1 MFKERNMVDG
11 RQSQQSASEIS
22 QGQLINRLNEDLSR
36 HLEAILICVNYCKMV
51 EGNADRNIVERLAEQ
66 VQQEL
71 RLALSAAEQISSLG
85 GEPTIK
91 LHPVGGPNQ
100 TEEMLRSKLESNT
113 EDIRSYLERIRRCE
127 ALGEHVMA
135 RQIRETL
142 FSAQQYQIY
151 LATSLGNLARCGP
164 KLNSASLS
172 REAGRTGFG
181 ECAGND
187 VPSL

>member
-1 MFKERNMVDG
+1 MVDG

-36 HLEAILICVNYCKMV
+36 HLETILICVNYCKMV

-85 GEPTIK
+85 GEPTIR
-91 LHPVGGPNQ
+91 LHRVGGPNQ

-127 ALGEHVMA
+127 ASGEHAMA

-151 LATSLGNLARCGP
+151 LATCLGNLARGGP

-172 REAGRTGFG
+172 RKAGRTGSVEFARN
-181 ECAGND
+181 E